1 MSIPVGPGRSAVANA
16 VYSVL
21 NPIPLGVF
29 VAGLVFDIIYARTGT
44 ILWVKGASWL
54 VAMGLVAAIIP
65 RLVNLTQVWITSRR
79 TSTNA
84 DHVDFWLN
92 FVAIVAAILN
102 AFVHSR
108 DAYATMP
115 AGAWLS
121 ALTVLLIAI
130 GHVIIA
136 VRFPAWREVRHV

>member
-1 MSIPVGPGRSAVANA
+1 MSIPVAPGRSAVANA

-21 NPIPLGVF
+21 NPIPFGFF

-130 GHVIIA
+130 GHAIIA

>member
-1 MSIPVGPGRSAVANA
+1 MNVPVAPGRSAVANA

-21 NPIPLGVF
+21 NPIPFGFF
-29 VAGLVFDIIYARTGT
+29 VAGLVFDIIYARSGT
-44 ILWVKGASWL
+44 ILWAKGAAWL
-54 VAMGLVAAIIP
+54 VAMGLVFAIIP

-79 TSTNA
+79 TSTHA

-108 DAYATMP
+108 DAYAIIP
-115 AGAWLS
+115 GGVWLS

-130 GHVIIA
+130 GQVIIA
-136 VRFPAWREVRHV
+136 VRFPARREYRHV